1 MKILFI
7 LNDWTIDP
15 LGVGYL
21 SSALKSQGHTTSII
35 KTEKEPVLD
44 EIRRFKPNVLAYS
57 VTTGMQKY
65 YLQLNWKIKQFFPN
79 LVSVWGGP
87 HPTYFPEFI
96 KDTAKICRGEGE
108 EAFVDYLNRL
118 ETGEGSCLDTQNF
131 SFNLRGI
138 RIIHNPL
145 RPLQDIDNIEFPD
158 RELIY
163 SYKENRN
170 NPIKNVMTS
179 RGCPYA
185 CPYCYNDAYKR
196 LYQGQKTFRMRSIDS
211 VIQEIKE
218 IKERYPLE
226 LIWFEDDMFIWDK
239 ERLMKLLKRMIT
251 DVQTHYHCQVRVE
264 LLDEEIAWWLAQSGC
279 KSVTFAIE
287 SGNDEIRQKV
297 LNRKMTKKQILDSCK
312 LLREHK
318 IKYRIENMV
327 GLPYETLENA
337 LETLKLNIKCKPT
350 IGWCSLYQPYPKTK
364 LGDKCI
370 EEGLFDGDVDR
381 IEKDF
386 FTSAVLNS
394 PKKEFNNLQKI
405 FHIIVAFPWLYPF
418 VKLLIRVRE
427 NRFYKYMYYWFKK
440 YLYDQRLYAL
450 RK

>member
-1 MKILFI
+1 MRVLFI
-7 LNDWTIDP
+7 VNDYIVDT
-15 LGVGYL
+15 LGIGYL
-21 SSALKSQGHTTSII
+21 SSALKRAGHTTSII
-35 KTEKEPVLD
+35 KTEKEPVLGK
-44 EIRRFKPNVLAYS
+44 IQRFKPDVLAYS
-57 VTTGMQKY
+57 ITTGWQKY
-65 YLQLNWKIKQFFPN
+65 YLNLDWQIKKFFPG
-79 LVSVWGGP
+79 LISIWGGA
-87 HPTYFPEFI
+87 HPTYFPEFV
-96 KDTAKICRGEGE
+96 KKGSKICRGEGE
-108 EAFVDYLNRL
+108 EAFVDYLDRFENGNAL
-118 ETGEGSCLDTQNF
+118 ETRNF
-131 SFNLRGI
+131 SFDLGDRV
-138 RIIHNPL
+138 IHNPL
-145 RPLQDIDNIEFPD
+145 RPLRDIDSIEFPD

-163 SYKENRN
+163 SYRENRN

-185 CPYCYNDAYKR
+185 CPYCYNNEFKR
-196 LYQGQKTFRMRSIDS
+196 LYEGQKTFRMRSIDS

-218 IKERYPLE
+218 IKERYPLK

-239 ERLMKLLKRMIT
+239 ERLLRLLKRMIT
-251 DVQTHYHCQVRVE
+251 DVPTPYHCQVRVE
-264 LLDEEIAWWLAQSGC
+264 LLDEEITWWLWQSGC

-287 SGNDEIRQKV
+287 SGNDEIRQKT

-337 LETLKLNIKCKPT
+337 LETLKLNIQCKPT

-364 LGDKCI
+364 LGDMCI
-370 EEGLFDGDVDR
+370 KEGLFNGNVDR

-418 VKLLIRVRE
+418 VKLLVGVKE

-440 YLYDQRLYAL
+440 YLYDYKLYVL
-450 RK
+450 K